1 MPDLGIAVWGLGT
14 HAVKSILPAIRICS
28 GVSLK
33 GVCSRDYRVL
43 SRVASDFECKGWR
56 TPEEMLDDPTVDA
69 VYLSTPIALHI
80 AQGRLVLQA
89 DKHLWCE
96 KPIGASAGEVTS
108 LLEFSRARG
117 LTIGEGFMYLYH
129 PQFLQLRDI
138 LTSGRLGK
146 IRSVSCRFGIPPL
159 ERPGF
164 RTDPALGGGAFLDV
178 GAYPIS
184 TVVALFPY
192 SEPEILLAE
201 ISGAEAS
208 PVDVE
213 GRAVLGYGD
222 GIRATLE
229 WGINCAYRN
238 EIDVWGTHGSMSTE
252 RLFSKTEDHV
262 PRFDFRDLHGNVHT
276 EEGSTG
282 NHFTAMIGAF
292 CGLVDDP
299 GGAEQERVQI
309 ARRATLAEAI
319 RQKSTT

>member
-14 HAVKSILPAIRICS
+14 HAVSNILPAIRSCS
-28 GVSLK
+28 GVTLK
-33 GVCSRDYRVL
+33 GVCSRDATVL
-43 SRVASDFECKGWR
+43 SRVASDFECEGWR
-56 TPEEMLDDPTVDA
+56 TSEEMLEDPTVDA
-69 VYLSTPIALHI
+69 VYLSTPIALHV

-89 DKHLWCE
+89 EKHLWCE

-129 PQFLQLRDI
+129 PQFQQLQDI
-138 LTSGRLGK
+138 LTSGQLGK

-184 TVVALFPY
+184 AVVALFPY
-192 SEPEILLAE
+192 SEPKVLLAE
-201 ISGAEAS
+201 ITGTEAS

-213 GRAVLGYGD
+213 GRAVLRFGD
-222 GIRATLE
+222 DVCATLE
-229 WGINCAYRN
+229 WGTNCAYRN
-238 EIDVWGTHGSMSTE
+238 EIDVWGTYGSMLTE
-252 RLFSKTEDHV
+252 RLFSKKEDYV
-262 PRFDFRDLHGNVHT
+262 PRFCFRDLHGNMHT
-276 EEGSTG
+276 EEGSAG
-282 NHFTAMIGAF
+282 NHFIAMIRAF

-299 GGAEQERVQI
+299 GSAEHERAQI
-309 ARRATLAEAI
+309 AKRATLVETI
-319 RQKSTT
+319 RQKSST